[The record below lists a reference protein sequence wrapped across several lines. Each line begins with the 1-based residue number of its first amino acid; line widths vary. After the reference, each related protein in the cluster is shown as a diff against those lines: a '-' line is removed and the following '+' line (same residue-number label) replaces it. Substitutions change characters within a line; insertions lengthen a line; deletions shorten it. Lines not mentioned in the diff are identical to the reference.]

1 MSRYPTPD
9 RSSFQPD
16 AHREDPELPEGDL
29 GAYTGER
36 ADGRP
41 YRVESWY
48 TEGLTLITC
57 FFCVD
62 DLEGASPEKLVEY
75 VRPVLEE
82 TKVPDAN
89 RKLSANDVHTIV
101 DASGHRLFSLTFVVG
116 ESR

>member
-1 MSRYPTPD
+1 MSRYPAPD
-9 RSSFQPD
+9 RSSFQPNT
-16 AHREDPELPEGDL
+16 HREDPDLPEGDL
-29 GAYTGER
+29 GAYTGEL

-62 DLEGASPEKLVEY
+62 DLESASPEQLVEY
-75 VRPVLEE
+75 IRPVLEE
-82 TKVPDAN
+82 TRVPDAN

-101 DASGHRLFSLTFVVG
+101 DASNHRLFSLTFVVG
-116 ESR
+116 EPR